1 MEEDMMMPNVAP
13 VPMMAGTPM
22 GGDLSEQ
29 MAPAQ
34 AELDPA
40 EMQEAQGALMQII
53 QIIQM
58 LINQG
63 MSEEEIQQFL
73 AQYGITEEELD
84 QAAAIL
90 GVDIDALIAGEQR
103 MPMAEGGESAD
114 KRTQEYNERLA
125 ELEDFISSNRLVSK
139 EAQMSLLSGEGY
151 KDPRFTVS
159 FDNPLI
165 NQFALHPLAAE
176 GSGYQ
181 PTTKELGMS
190 GVESIIEPTVGGR
203 YNPRKDI
210 VMFKDPDKGIT
221 EDFLKTMGREYTPG
235 DITTSEDIQKHELIH
250 RAAQKSGYLDF
261 LPTSEFL
268 KENAT
273 TKYLKGGLAKYLKPL
288 INEVLAESYE
298 DTDGLENRIRFRVSR
313 FNIKDDMKDIIAD
326 EMIENVDVLKQDF
339 ENYLATQV
347 DPIVLKNSR
356 SEFSNGGMPDPL
368 APAPV
373 PRTPDMMIFS
383 INADINNLMQEYNM
397 AVRNNEF
404 ERAQAIAD
412 QIDGLQQQI
421 INLQES
427 KVPPMLV
434 AGLNMRFGGSATG
447 K

>member
-13 VPMMAGTPM
+13 APMMAGTPM
-22 GGDLSEQ
+22 GGDLSEP

-34 AELDPA
+34 AELDPD

-103 MPMAEGGESAD
+103 MPMAEGGDSTD
-114 KRTQEYNERLA
+114 KRTKQYNQRLA
-125 ELEDFISSNRLVSK
+125 ELEDFISRNRLVSK
-139 EAQMSLLSGEGY
+139 EAQMSRLSGEGY
-151 KDPRFTVS
+151 KDPRFNVS

-165 NQFALHPLAAE
+165 NQFALYPLAAE

-181 PTTKELGMS
+181 PTTQELGMS
-190 GVESIIEPTVGGR
+190 GVEAMLEPTVAGR
-203 YNPRKDI
+203 YSPRTDV
-210 VMFKDPDKGIT
+210 VMFKNPSKGLDV
-221 EDFLKTMGREYTPG
+221 EALKAIGIKINPG
-235 DITTSEDIQKHELIH
+235 DIKTAEDIQKHELIH

-273 TKYLKGGLAKYLKPL
+273 TKYLKGGIAKVLTPL

-313 FNIKDDMKDIIAD
+313 FNINDDMKDIIAD

-347 DPIVLKNSR
+347 DPIVLKSSR
-356 SEFSNGGMPDPL
+356 GEFSKGGMTDPL
-368 APAPV
+368 APARI

-383 INADINNLMQEYNM
+383 INSDINNLMQEYNM

-421 INLQES
+421 INLQDS
-427 KVPPMLV
+427 KVPPM

>member
-1 MEEDMMMPNVAP
+1 MAQQIQEAAAINMQTSALSGDKLANTIIPGIPNGVSKEKNFDAAFKKARKALGPGMVFMYKLEGEPNFKNYTTDFAQPDSVEDKKSFREFQPEGLLKGTFFDFVPDPAQVSDFLKDRFGREDMQEGGDVSMLPNVAP
-13 VPMMAGTPM
+13 APMMAGTPM
-22 GGDLSEQ
+22 GGDLSAQ

-103 MPMAEGGESAD
+103 MPMAEGGETEIIKVTATQGYPYGNPDTVTPESKQILLERKAEISNILSGGATYLGNKVFDPYD
-114 KRTQEYNERLA
+114 KRGGLIELDRDLIKKLNEELRAIDMELAGQFNQGMSRNERTA
-125 ELEDFISSNRLVSK
+125 NQIMRDT
-139 EAQMSLLSGEGY
+139 LL
-151 KDPRFTVS
+151 
-159 FDNPLI
+159 
-165 NQFALHPLAAE
+165 
-176 GSGYQ
+176 
-181 PTTKELGMS
+181 
-190 GVESIIEPTVGGR
+190 
-203 YNPRKDI
+203 
-210 VMFKDPDKGIT
+210 
-221 EDFLKTMGREYTPG
+221 
-235 DITTSEDIQKHELIH
+235 
-250 RAAQKSGYLDF
+250 
-261 LPTSEFL
+261 
-268 KENAT
+268 
-273 TKYLKGGLAKYLKPL
+273 
-288 INEVLAESYE
+288 
-298 DTDGLENRIRFRVSR
+298 RIR
-313 FNIKDDMKDIIAD
+313 NKKA
-326 EMIENVDVLKQDF
+326 E
-339 ENYLATQV
+339 
-347 DPIVLKNSR
+347 
-356 SEFSNGGMPDPL
+356 GGMPDPL

-383 INADINNLMQEYNM
+383 INSDINNLMQEYNM

-427 KVPPMLV
+427 KVPPMPVPV
-434 AGLNMRFGGSATG
+434 AGLNMRFGGSAAG